1 MTPPSDRS
9 TPVLPVYIALGVLI
23 LASLAFIA
31 LFIVISTIPE
41 GGAEVVAE
49 VESDSYMDVVA
60 PLLENADP
68 AHGEELVNTTGC
80 HACHVAGAANRL
92 APPFSGVA
100 ARAVERRPP
109 MSAEAYIYEAIVHPD
124 VHIVE
129 GYTAQMPLIYGTI
142 LSDQDI
148 GDIMAYLLTLRTTAT
163 DAIDTE
169 SGS

>member
-1 MTPPSDRS
+1 MLMTTPPNRS
-9 TPVLPVYIALGVLI
+9 TPVLPVYIALGILV

-31 LFIVISTIPE
+31 LFIATSSIPE
-41 GGAEVVAE
+41 GGAEVVAD
-49 VESDSYMDVVA
+49 VDRDSYMEVVN
-60 PLLENADP
+60 PLLEEADP
-68 AHGEELVNTTGC
+68 ARGEELITTTGC

-92 APPFSGVA
+92 APPFSGLA

-109 MSAEAYIYEAIVHPD
+109 MTAEAYIYESIVHPD
-124 VHIVE
+124 AHIVE

-148 GDIMAYLLTLRTTAT
+148 GDIMAYLLTLRTTDTA
-163 DAIDTE
+163 TE